1 MIYFRNLSASNK
13 ANFFKTSYRFNDT
26 KIYVENDSSQSPF
39 IENAYYFLKEH
50 SVKVLSFESCHTIYL
65 RLLGESFPVK
75 YEKMLSK
82 LNEEYKRNKNS
93 IDKIEEQ
100 KLCVAY
106 DRISSTYF
114 RAQIKK
120 IEQEK
125 VNIFI

>member
-1 MIYFRNLSASNK
+1 M
-13 ANFFKTSYRFNDT
+13 
-26 KIYVENDSSQSPF
+26 
-39 IENAYYFLKEH
+39 
-50 SVKVLSFESCHTIYL
+50 SFESCHTIYL